1 MERTTHLSDYFAIL
15 RRRRRLIIRTALV
28 VFGIGVAMAVLL
40 PSVYRSTATLLIEQ
54 QEVPPDLVPSTVTG
68 YVNQRMR
75 VIETRVLTPAN
86 LVAIATKADLYA
98 KERAAG
104 QDRAIAGKMRSN
116 IKIETVSANVTD
128 PRSGQANMATISFNV
143 SYDARSPEVAQK
155 VAEELAALFI
165 NENRAVR
172 TQKAER
178 ASGFL
183 SDEEEKLRTH
193 INDLEAKLAT
203 YKEKNAGRLPELMN
217 LNMQML
223 ERAQKEVEEA
233 DRNIYNLE
241 ERKLQLQSQLGLVE
255 PHTGNSPGG
264 RLREVQTEYLRA
276 SSIYSPDH
284 PDVARL
290 KRELDNLKSQTGI
303 SGERAAL
310 ETQYKAARQDLEDA
324 REKYAP
330 DHPDVMKLQ
339 RRVSGL
345 EARLAKAP
353 AAKGGFAIRPDN
365 PAYVALQTQLDTVDL
380 NLRAAKEQKAR
391 ATQKIAEY
399 EDRVVQTPRV
409 EQEGLALQREYES
422 TVKKYRELKQSLMG
436 ANLAVELE
444 RDQRGERYSLLE
456 PPELPD
462 APDRPNRKA
471 FLLLGLVLGIGSGIG
486 YASIAEYMDR
496 TIRGSHA
503 VSGLLRAPPLAV
515 IPYIP
520 NGIDPPYRS
529 A

>member
-1 MERTTHLSDYFAIL
+1 MERTTHLSDYLAIL
-15 RRRRRLIIRTALV
+15 RRRRRQIVRTALI
-28 VFGIGVAMAVLL
+28 VFGIAAALALLL
-40 PSVYRSTATLLIEQ
+40 PSMYRSTAKLLIEQ

-68 YVNQRMR
+68 YVSQRMR
-75 VIETRVLTPAN
+75 VIETRVLTPQN
-86 LVAIATKADLYA
+86 LVNIAQKADLYA

-104 QDRAIAGKMRSN
+104 QDRAIANSMREN

-128 PRSGQANMATISFNV
+128 PKSGAASMAAIAFNV

-183 SDEEEKLRTH
+183 SDEEEKLRAH
-193 INDLEAKLAT
+193 IDDLESKLAT
-203 YKEKNAGRLPELMN
+203 YKEKNSGRLPELMN

-223 ERAQKEVEEA
+223 ERSQKELEEA
-233 DRNIYNLE
+233 DRSIHNLE

-290 KRELDNLKSQTGI
+290 KRELDNLRVQSGI

-310 ETQYKAARQDLEDA
+310 ESQYKIAKADLETA

-330 DHPDVMKLQ
+330 DHPDVAKLQ
-339 RRVSGL
+339 KTVTSL
-345 EARLAKAP
+345 ESRLAKAP
-353 AAKGGFAIRPDN
+353 AGQSGFSIRPDN
-365 PAYVALQTQLDTVDL
+365 PAYVALQTQLDTIEL
-380 NLRAAKEQKAR
+380 NLKAAKEQKAR

-409 EQEGLALQREYES
+409 EQQGLALQREYES
-422 TVKKYRELKQSLMG
+422 AVKKYRELKQSLMG

-471 FLLLGLVLGIGSGIG
+471 FLLLGLVLGIGGGIG

-496 TIRGSHA
+496 TIRGTHA

>member
-1 MERTTHLSDYFAIL
+1 MERTTHLSDYLAIL
-15 RRRRRLIIRTALV
+15 RRRRRQVIRTALA
-28 VFGIGVAMAVLL
+28 VFGVAVMLALLL
-40 PSVYRSTATLLIEQ
+40 PSVYRATAKLLIEQ
-54 QEVPPDLVPSTVTG
+54 QVPPDLVPSTVTG

-75 VIETRVLTPAN
+75 VIETRVLTPKN
-86 LVAIATKADLYA
+86 MVAIAQKVDLYA

-104 QDRAIAGKMRSN
+104 QDRAIGQKMRSN

-128 PRSGQANMATISFNV
+128 PRSGAASMATIAFNV

-155 VAEELAALFI
+155 VAEELGTLFI

-172 TQKAER
+172 TQQAER

-183 SDEEEKLRTH
+183 GDEEEKLRTH
-193 INDLEAKLAT
+193 ITELEAKLAA
-203 YKEKNAGRLPELMN
+203 YKEKNSGRLPELMN

-223 ERAQKEVEEA
+223 ERSQKELEEA
-233 DRNIYNLE
+233 DRSIYNLE

-276 SSIYSPDH
+276 SSIYSKDH

-290 KRELDNLKSQTGI
+290 KRELDNMRKQTGI
-303 SGERAAL
+303 SSERSGL
-310 ETQYKAARQDLEDA
+310 ESQYKAVQAELAEA

-330 DHPDVMKLQ
+330 DHPDVVKLQ
-339 RRVSGL
+339 KTVSAL
-345 EARLAKAP
+345 EARLARAP
-353 AAKGGFAIRPDN
+353 KTPGGFAIRPDN
-365 PAYVALQTQLDTVDL
+365 PAYVSLQSQLDTVDL
-380 NLRAAKEQKAR
+380 NLKAAKEQKAR
-391 ATQKIAEY
+391 ATQRIAEY

-409 EQEGLALQREYES
+409 EQEGLAMQREYES
-422 TVKKYRELKQSLMG
+422 AVKKYRELKQNLMG
-436 ANLAVELE
+436 ANLAVQLE
-444 RDQRGERYSLLE
+444 RDQRGERYALLE
-456 PPELPD
+456 PPEMPE

-496 TIRGSHA
+496 TIRGTHSVA
-503 VSGLLRAPPLAV
+503 GLLRAPPLAV